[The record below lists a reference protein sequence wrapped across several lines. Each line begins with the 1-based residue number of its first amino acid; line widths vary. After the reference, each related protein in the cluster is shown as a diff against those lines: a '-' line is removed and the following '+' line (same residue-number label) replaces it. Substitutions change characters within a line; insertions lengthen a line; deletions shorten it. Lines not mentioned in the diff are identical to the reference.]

1 MPNKCIGQ
9 ITVWGGK
16 LVKFNNSIVPNNSI
30 GANCSKQIIVQC
42 EKVTSI
48 FVFFSA
54 EAIFYLMQ
62 SQGWLENYVDCHVF
76 FFSAEYA

>member
-1 MPNKCIGQ
+1 ME
-9 ITVWGGK
+9 
-16 LVKFNNSIVPNNSI
+16 

-54 EAIFYLMQ
+54 EAI
-62 SQGWLENYVDCHVF
+62 VF
-76 FFSAEYA
+76 TLREAKASLYAVIMAS